1 MRFLLLLVPVFAV
14 CLTSCDV
21 QRAMDR
27 NRCAVQRSTEAI
39 DRNIEA
45 LENTTR
51 SLKEMQESS

>member
-14 CLTSCDV
+14 CLSSCDV
-21 QRAMDR
+21 QRAMDC
-27 NRCAVQRSTEAI
+27 NRCAVQRSTEVI

-45 LENTTR
+45 LENTTQ